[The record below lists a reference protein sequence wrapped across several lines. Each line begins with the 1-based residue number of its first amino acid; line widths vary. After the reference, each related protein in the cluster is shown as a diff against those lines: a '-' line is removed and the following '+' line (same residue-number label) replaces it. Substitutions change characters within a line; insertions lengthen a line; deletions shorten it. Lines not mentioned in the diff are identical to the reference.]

1 MARSLAVLVCLAAL
15 LAVPPAAAGA
25 PLPGDETS
33 TAIAASVGTT
43 QYDSTDMTANPAVD
57 PAACGE
63 FEGFSNTMWFSYT
76 ATRSSATI
84 VDVNSFVSPDGS
96 TDYLAILFVYARH
109 GSSLDLVGCN
119 AYPATT
125 NFVAQAGTTY
135 LIMVGALGADD
146 TGEPA
151 LSDHGGTFNLMISAI
166 RGRVLT
172 SRFHVSDTFVDPDL
186 SDACGF
192 DVTVSFDDRGADK
205 TFFSSSGV
213 HMVTGF
219 INGETTFT
227 AGGHTVKFTYADGFR
242 DRLDGLFTIVGLPLK
257 VWLDGKLLS
266 VDSGQL
272 VLDQN
277 GNPVVDR
284 GHHPVFY
291 EGVDICALLAA

>member
-15 LAVPPAAAGA
+15 LALPPAAAGA
-25 PLPGDETS
+25 PLPGDEPS
-33 TAIAASVGTT
+33 TAIAASVGTA

-76 ATRSSATI
+76 PAKSGQTLA
-84 VDVNSFVSPDGS
+84 DVFSFVSEDGS
-96 TDYLAILFVYARH
+96 TDFLAIVFVFAQH
-109 GSSLDLVGCN
+109 GSSRDLVACS
-119 AYPATT
+119 AYPATVS
-125 NFVAQAGTTY
+125 FRAEAGTAY
-135 LIMVGALGADD
+135 LIMSGGLGADD

-151 LSDHGGTFNLMISAI
+151 LSDRGGTFDLTITAI

-172 SRFHVSDTFVDPDL
+172 NRFHASDTFVDPEL

-205 TFFSSSGV
+205 TFFSSTGV
-213 HMVTGF
+213 HMTTGF
-219 INGETTFT
+219 INGQTTFT
-227 AGGHTVKFTYADGFR
+227 GNGHVVKFTYANGFR

-272 VLDQN
+272 VLDQD

-291 EGVDICALLAA
+291 EGVDICGLLGA

>member
-15 LAVPPAAAGA
+15 LAVPPATAGA

-63 FEGFSNTMWFSYT
+63 FEGFSNTMWFSYR

-125 NFVAQAGTTY
+125 NPAAASAARTPSPSRQRRQTYAAMIPYTRATRPAVETAAPVRSRRRAAGS
-135 LIMVGALGADD
+135 LD
-146 TGEPA
+146 
-151 LSDHGGTFNLMISAI
+151 SGTSSAMA
-166 RGRVLT
+166 
-172 SRFHVSDTFVDPDL
+172 P
-186 SDACGF
+186 
-192 DVTVSFDDRGADK
+192 K
-205 TFFSSSGV
+205 TFQV
-213 HMVTGF
+213 PM
-219 INGETTFT
+219 IMM
-227 AGGHTVKFTYADGFR
+227 K
-242 DRLDGLFTIVGLPLK
+242 
-257 VWLDGKLLS
+257 
-266 VDSGQL
+266 
-272 VLDQN
+272 
-277 GNPVVDR
+277 
-284 GHHPVFY
+284 
-291 EGVDICALLAA
+291 